1 MSQTECSTMAPSST
15 TMTLETQPMTQTIE
29 TLQNTNS
36 HFTLTDPSIQHLKA
50 IAEKGRMDALEMIY
64 TAQSGHPGTS
74 FSCMDILT
82 ALWMGHMRHNPA
94 QEQHPDRDRFVMSKG
109 HGAPALYAILMAAGY
124 IPESEKST
132 LRQVNSNLQGHPAS
146 KYVKG
151 VDVSTGS
158 LGQGLSCA
166 VGMALGH
173 RLNNSPARVYALL
186 GDGECQ
192 EGNIWEAAMSATHH
206 KVNRLTAIVD
216 RNQLQIDGDT
226 EKVKAL
232 GDIRAKF
239 DAFGW
244 KTYVVDGHNYND
256 ILNTLAQCDADA
268 ETGTTPTLIVANC
281 IKGKGVSF
289 MENQAGWH
297 GKAPNDD
304 EYKAALSELQQTY
317 NALTA
322 Q

>member
-1 MSQTECSTMAPSST
+1 MTTLNTTLEPP
-15 TMTLETQPMTQTIE
+15 TMTTQTSAE
-29 TLQNTNS
+29 TLNS
-36 HFTLTDPSIQHLKA
+36 VNANFAADDAHIKTLQQ
-50 IAEKGRMDALEMIY
+50 IAAKGRLDALEMIY
-64 TAQSGHPGTS
+64 LAQSGHPGTS
-74 FSCMDILT
+74 FSCMDIVT
-82 ALWMGHMRHNPA
+82 ALWMGHMRHNPT
-94 QEQHPDRDRFVMSKG
+94 QEHHPDRDRFVLSKG
-109 HGAPALYAILMAAGY
+109 HGAPALYAVLMAAGY
-124 IPESEKST
+124 IPESEKPT

-146 KYVKG
+146 KYVRG

-166 VGMALGH
+166 VGMALGL

-226 EKVKAL
+226 EQVKAL

-244 KTYVVDGHNYND
+244 KTYTMDGHDFND
-256 ILNTLAQCDADA
+256 ILSTLAQCDADA
-268 ETGTTPTLIVANC
+268 DTGTTPTLIVANC
-281 IKGKGVSF
+281 TKGKGVSF

-297 GKAPNDD
+297 GKAPNKEQYADAVK
-304 EYKAALSELQQTY
+304 ELKATYDALM
-317 NALTA
+317 A
-322 Q
+322 